1 MENLEEAFYNRFK
14 DSGFDPLLFTGAFIN
29 FSTTPFS
36 VVFNFTL
43 GYIAFT
49 NRRLKADIH
58 KLIGLASIN
67 DGIFSLGILIHF
79 SVIASGKNFI
89 SLIDCFYFHIPNLF
103 FFGTVNMFMFNVAVD
118 RLLHVLTQFCAPLA
132 PFLCHLTFK
141 RKLVVYIILCSA
153 NGIWMILLS
162 RNYAITQPNKQ
173 VTCDITDVYAGAS
186 EPVFYSF
193 IILQVLTLTCYIFV
207 FIVARCA
214 SDRRNN
220 EFTKTD
226 RKLIKSL
233 TIIIGLMISCW
244 TTNSIIRLFLAPV
257 KYTPHSWYIT
267 RCILGIPIGVAVG
280 SNIFVYYACSF
291 DYAKRLLTTENKE
304 DTRNH
309 KKTKKNGENALHFFL
324 NIANYSCVVP
334 RASPNGF
341 AVFGFHV
348 IIDQHFSTDDRKI
361 IHALWDS
368 HEMPPLLGLR
378 FSNYNLSHEL
388 PDVLCQSISGGTIAV
403 IGPIEYPWWQ
413 MTGVSSP
420 AFSVAESYSRT
431 LGLPIIRLPSISGDV
446 WENPLVQIR
455 RLRPSSIDESIE
467 LAPSPLV
474 IGSLL
479 HSFVESR
486 EFTDAVILFEDD
498 LQLIQLQDFLRDSH
512 IPGRLT
518 TLLRRLPSEGDYGPV
533 LKHVLTLFSSNTNT
547 PPTPSPPSRHTLK
560 NPLPAS
566 LAIVIHANIQTSRE
580 VLIQASSLGLC
591 QPTTQFVV
599 TNLDTLAFLDLSSNS
614 KLKPCNVTA
623 FSVIDPSS
631 SQISDLRLKLKAHGI
646 PLQNSRIS
654 TRLALWSDAF
664 LLLKQA
670 FNQAAQSNFHQGA
683 FDDRN
688 DREQC
693 LGPYALLTNFRN
705 FIVNESNNST
715 DALNSGIGPLTGHIK
730 LTSNGLRQNVTLF
743 VISKNGKRK
752 MEKVSLWRSES
763 NSLEPINKSKV
774 ESTISEDLDG
784 KKLRVTVYLEE
795 PFVMLRRET
804 NKLNLTGNARYE
816 GYCID
821 LLDKIA
827 KMRNFTYEIHEV
839 HDKTYG
845 VREGQRWNGM
855 VGELMSK
862 EADLAVASLTVTYSR
877 SEVIDF
883 TVPYMHLGIS
893 ILFKRP
899 LEAQPG
905 LFTFTLPM
913 SNDVWLAML
922 GAYIFASAAIW
933 LMAQLSPYEKF
944 IFLDHSRSIKRNLPQ
959 IHRFTFLNSAWFTL
973 SSLMQQGSDLSPRSA
988 STRMAAAVWWFFA
1001 LIFMSSYTANL
1012 AAFLTTERM
1021 FTPIENAD
1029 DLARQ
1034 TKIKYGTLNRGSTM
1048 TFFKDS
1054 KVETYEKMWKLMESQ
1069 PGLFVKSSKE
1079 GIERVK
1085 TSDYAYLMESSML
1098 EYAIERDCELI
1109 QIGGLLDQKGYA
1121 FGLPKGSPFR
1131 KPISTTILRLQEK
1144 TVLTELKEKW
1154 WKRERGG
1161 GVCSDKKLTQSEFG
1175 ARSVGGIFLILAVG
1189 IVISIAIAVV
1199 ELVMETRKKAA
1210 IADTKVS
1217 HEIVKEI
1224 KRNCSLKRKR
1234 ARSQPTNREE
1244 MDRRLTAVIE
1254 ELIES

>member
-1 MENLEEAFYNRFK
+1 M
-14 DSGFDPLLFTGAFIN
+14 D
-29 FSTTPFS
+29 
-36 VVFNFTL
+36 
-43 GYIAFT
+43 
-49 NRRLKADIH
+49 
-58 KLIGLASIN
+58 
-67 DGIFSLGILIHF
+67 
-79 SVIASGKNFI
+79 
-89 SLIDCFYFHIPNLF
+89 
-103 FFGTVNMFMFNVAVD
+103 
-118 RLLHVLTQFCAPLA
+118 
-132 PFLCHLTFK
+132 FLP
-141 RKLVVYIILCSA
+141 
-153 NGIWMILLS
+153 
-162 RNYAITQPNKQ
+162 AITYLFSALYLAANS
-173 VTCDITDVYAGAS
+173 AS
-186 EPVFYSF
+186 LYK
-193 IILQVLTLTCYIFV
+193 I
-207 FIVARCA
+207 
-214 SDRRNN
+214 
-220 EFTKTD
+220 
-226 RKLIKSL
+226 
-233 TIIIGLMISCW
+233 
-244 TTNSIIRLFLAPV
+244 
-257 KYTPHSWYIT
+257 
-267 RCILGIPIGVAVG
+267 
-280 SNIFVYYACSF
+280 
-291 DYAKRLLTTENKE
+291 
-304 DTRNH
+304 DT
-309 KKTKKNGENALHFFL
+309 
-324 NIANYSCVVP
+324 
-334 RASPNGF
+334 
-341 AVFGFHV
+341 
-348 IIDQHFSTDDRKI
+348 IIDQHFSANDRKI

-368 HEMPPLLGLR
+368 HEMPPLLELR
-378 FSNYNLSHEL
+378 FSNFNLSHEL
-388 PDVLCQSISGGTIAV
+388 PNVLCQSISGGTIAV

-413 MTGVSSP
+413 TTGVSSP

-431 LGLPIIRLPSISGDV
+431 LGLPIIRLPPLSGAI
-446 WENPLVQIR
+446 WENPLVQVR
-455 RLRPSSIDESIE
+455 RLRSSSLDESIE

-479 HSFVESR
+479 HSLVESR
-486 EFTDAVILFEDD
+486 EFTDAVILFQDD
-498 LQLIQLQDFLRDSH
+498 LELIQLQDFLRDSH

-518 TLLRRLPSEGDYGPV
+518 TLLRRLPSEEDYGPV

-547 PPTPSPPSRHTLK
+547 PPVPSPPSHQILK

-566 LAIVIHANIQTSRE
+566 LAVVIHADIQTSRE

-591 QPTTQFVV
+591 QPTTQFIV
-599 TNLDTLAFLDLSSNS
+599 TNLDTLAFLDLSSNF
-614 KLKPCNVTA
+614 KLKPCNVTT

-654 TRLALWSDAF
+654 TSLALWSDAF
-664 LLLKQA
+664 FLLKQA
-670 FNQAAQSNFHQGA
+670 FSQASQSNFHQGA

-688 DREQC
+688 YREQ
-693 LGPYALLTNFRN
+693 
-705 FIVNESNNST
+705 
-715 DALNSGIGPLTGHIK
+715 K
-730 LTSNGLRQNVTLF
+730 NVTLF

-752 MEKVSLWRSES
+752 MEKVALWKSAS

-795 PFVMLRRET
+795 PFVMLRRESK
-804 NKLNLTGNARYE
+804 KLNLTGNARYE

-944 IFLDHSRSIKRNLPQ
+944 IFLDHSRSIKRNMPQALPNMANNSSMGNMRQ
-959 IHRFTFLNSAWFTL
+959 RAYSIDAAMFPSHNLRMRARRQSQPIPKIHRFTFLNSAWFTL

-1012 AAFLTTERM
+1012 VSAIHEILTFEYFQAAFLTTERM

-1069 PGLFVKSSKE
+1069 PSLFVKSSKE

-1199 ELVMETRKKAA
+1199 ELVVETRKKAA

-1217 HEIVKEI
+1217 HELVKEI

-1254 ELIES
+1254 ELIDPYNDQETLFNPILFHHVMRDETKIQLSLDNSKECRNSSFYSASLFSTLNQSFATKTVDEVQQEIQSDCPENTSAGYVMPVLDVTPECDETEWYIWRQDYNNKRQPQNCMSEHQKMERIENALKEASRYAHEYTKQEEISYAALSDQDKKDLATLYHEMELEKAKIRERYFSLCEFKAYLDRKSDFDKDISNGRKYATTFTENVHLVNQALNVNWDKLRAGIPQKYFTPLCHNIGDSDLDKAIALGRQIVILCELEAKKSVGDAEVFVYPVHDINSLVEKLKAQRATLVKKN